1 VRGPALAI
9 IVVVL
14 SVRLGGGWAKPVLTA
29 FAAAIALAS
38 VIAAAVV
45 VAANAAPAA
54 LRRWLVIV
62 SSTPLY
68 AA

>member
-1 VRGPALAI
+1 MML
-9 IVVVL
+9 
-14 SVRLGGGWAKPVLTA
+14 VLTA

-45 VAANAAPAA
+45 VAANAADAA
-54 LRRWLVIV
+54 LCRWLVIV